1 MRLQKKFLNVKKIK
15 INAVLKKDGFFINKM
30 HSATW
35 TIKRIRTIYL
45 QKGNIKRLIT

>member
-1 MRLQKKFLNVKKIK
+1 MPFLKRT
-15 INAVLKKDGFFINKM
+15 AFFINKM

-45 QKGNIKRLIT
+45 QKGNIKRMIT